1 MWCAKYRRKVSI
13 NNVDKEV
20 ADEFKA
26 EIINWNPHF
35 QALYSHVAQQTLTVV
50 AEFFQSFLSL
60 MKAWLT
66 DTTQSKPK
74 LPNYRKRGLN
84 LVTYPRGDVKLKDG
98 QLRFPLGG
106 KVKAWFGEGWQA
118 SGRQRGL
125 YRTAQNLCIN
135 ADCNGAA
142 NILTKR
148 AGFPTLYR
156 VGMDSATGFVEHSGL
171 EQLG

>member
-1 MWCAKYRRKVSI
+1 
-13 NNVDKEV
+13 
-20 ADEFKA
+20 
-26 EIINWNPHF
+26 
-35 QALYSHVAQQTLTVV
+35 
-50 AEFFQSFLSL
+50 

-98 QLRFPLGG
+98 QLRFPLSG

-156 VGMDSATGFVEHSGL
+156 AGMDSATGFVEHSGL